1 MSWQITFFQ
10 FHCWFE
16 ESPSP
21 ASLFWPPTYRVLSQV
36 SQPAHSYLFLVF
48 YKSQNAKMFGGWKQ
62 LKMAISQCSK
72 NLLLGAPTDHCRG
85 QAPHCLTTT
94 KKGREGRERA
104 RECELGFHD
113 LEKRTWWNM
122 RIENFTT
129 SGLQTRHVN
138 LPKGWVGKDSTPY
151 KKKRIWWNMRIGNS
165 TTSGPHVPQKNTSFH
180 STFSSANKH
189 FMFHAS

>member
-1 MSWQITFFQ
+1 MENLLLQPLKFDLQHKESCLKCPNLQIHIYF
-10 FHCWFE
+10 
-16 ESPSP
+16 
-21 ASLFWPPTYRVLSQV
+21 LSRTCCEMHKCLGAKK
-36 SQPAHSYLFLVF
+36 QP
-48 YKSQNAKMFGGWKQ
+48 
-62 LKMAISQCSK
+62 KMAISQCSK

-189 FMFHAS
+189 FMFLAS